1 MEEVPR
7 ARLSLLKNR
16 VKLRVPVV
24 QLVSEEEKSEEKIS
38 SEPEV
43 SRSSSSSAVRVD
55 QDVENSQPQLCYP
68 GLGSCAVSASISILN
83 ITQTRDLT
91 AAKNAPD
98 VLHSTVLGC
107 VIVATDGMNIH
118 SEFYCL

>member
-24 QLVSEEEKSEEKIS
+24 QLVSEEEKSEEKMS

-43 SRSSSSSAVRVD
+43 SSSSSSSAVHVD
-55 QDVENSQPQLCYP
+55 LDVENSQPQFCYP
-68 GLGSCAVSASISILN
+68 VGSNVQWLCTSCNNECLPV
-83 ITQTRDLT
+83 TRESRVLDL
-91 AAKNAPD
+91 ALSVQA
-98 VLHSTVLGC
+98 
-107 VIVATDGMNIH
+107 
-118 SEFYCL
+118 